1 MRLWDSYFSEAG
13 ADERSSLHLFVCAA
27 FLIHWK
33 RLLLDQC
40 DFQGNSSYQA
50 PWIKFALG
58 LMMTVQGLPTNGWG
72 ESEIS
77 EILAKAFM
85 LRSTYTL
92 KQLS

>member
-1 MRLWDSYFSEAG
+1 VISK
-13 ADERSSLHLFVCAA
+13 VKIPI
-27 FLIHWK
+27 FLKLI
-33 RLLLDQC
+33 LT
-40 DFQGNSSYQA
+40 DF
-50 PWIKFALG
+50 LG

>member
-1 MRLWDSYFSEAG
+1 
-13 ADERSSLHLFVCAA
+13 
-27 FLIHWK
+27 
-33 RLLLDQC
+33 
-40 DFQGNSSYQA
+40 
-50 PWIKFALG
+50 
-58 LMMTVQGLPTNGWG
+58 MMTVQGLPTNGWG